1 MTRASGGL
9 RWSHALAALLCLR
22 TINAV
27 TVKTASSA
35 SSSATLGKVVELLE
49 DMQEEMSK
57 EEEKDQA
64 THDKQACWCNS
75 NIFEKTSTVET
86 NQRRIAALT
95 NGINRLPASS
105 ERWTAEKE
113 QLSKEIASAEAAK
126 AVATTEHEKE
136 RDSFKTEET
145 RLLSLVD
152 EIVEAHK
159 KIAEVPASSL
169 ISTLQEKVAAQSNSS
184 WKNSQAFLQR
194 EPEPEGVEAVL
205 DGLQTDVAANLG
217 TLRSKET
224 QRVQS
229 FQSMMKD
236 KSAEMKAMEEQ
247 KQDKKEAIADAAQKI
262 SDNKEVIANVEV
274 QVSEDSELLADVK
287 SKCEKMNKEWD
298 QRQQTR
304 GEEVA
309 AIQKAMQ
316 VLKDARS
323 QFLQEMSGTQDR
335 GQFTRQSFLQ
345 ESVSFQRKTLTDEL
359 LKAGTHDLWL
369 VTLAMKARIDSFT
382 EVKKAI
388 QNMTASLEKEQKDEV
403 KQRNYCMDQFERNEL
418 AAEEKNLTMQKQTA
432 DGQELEAA
440 IQAAGDQT
448 SSLQKDIDALEE
460 QIKLASQNR
469 EKENAEFQA
478 LILKHRGM
486 KKTLQKAMSTLQDLY
501 NVQASSFLQAN
512 EPEGLGAYKPS
523 GSGSKVITM
532 LQQLIKD
539 SEVMAAEAREAE
551 QTSQESLEAFAS
563 ETNKA
568 IKTKKDGISKQT
580 KQRGMKVVLL
590 AETSEAK
597 HLTSAEMTQLQMV
610 KERLH
615 ESCDF
620 LLSQFD
626 VRQKARADEIEALKK
641 AKLTLAGD

>member
-57 EEEKDQA
+57 EEEKDQE

-95 NGINRLPASS
+95 NGINRLSASS

-136 RDSFKTEET
+136 RDGFKTEET

-159 KIAEVPASSL
+159 KIADALASSL

-184 WKNSQAFLQR
+184 WKNSQAFLQS
-194 EPEPEGVEAVL
+194 GVEAVL

-217 TLRSKET
+217 TMRSKET

-304 GEEVA
+304 GEESPSVE
-309 AIQKAMQ
+309 Q
-316 VLKDARS
+316 L
-323 QFLQEMSGTQDR
+323 G
-335 GQFTRQSFLQ
+335 FTKCRDIGHFN
-345 ESVSFQRKTLTDEL
+345 TEL
-359 LKAGTHDLWL
+359 LARGELMGADESCLSGRWNEWKWSTAGTHDLRL

-432 DGQELEAA
+432 DGQELEAGA
-440 IQAAGDQT
+440 VL
-448 SSLQKDIDALEE
+448 SC
-460 QIKLASQNR
+460 
-469 EKENAEFQA
+469 F
-478 LILKHRGM
+478 LILPLWLRVSIDI
-486 KKTLQKAMSTLQDLY
+486 L
-501 NVQASSFLQAN
+501 V
-512 EPEGLGAYKPS
+512 GL
-523 GSGSKVITM
+523 
-532 LQQLIKD
+532 
-539 SEVMAAEAREAE
+539 
-551 QTSQESLEAFAS
+551 ES
-563 ETNKA
+563 
-568 IKTKKDGISKQT
+568 I
-580 KQRGMKVVLL
+580 L
-590 AETSEAK
+590 A
-597 HLTSAEMTQLQMV
+597 
-610 KERLH
+610 
-615 ESCDF
+615 
-620 LLSQFD
+620 
-626 VRQKARADEIEALKK
+626 
-641 AKLTLAGD
+641 

>member
-1 MTRASGGL
+1 MTRASGVL
-9 RWSHALAALLCLR
+9 RWSHALTAFLCLR

-27 TVKTASSA
+27 TVKSASSA

-49 DMQEEMSK
+49 DMQDEMSK
-57 EEEKDQA
+57 EEDKDQE

-75 NIFEKTSTVET
+75 NIFEKTSSVET

-95 NGINRLPASS
+95 NGINRLSASS
-105 ERWTAEKE
+105 ERWTAERE
-113 QLSKEIASAEAAK
+113 QLSKEIAGAEAAK
-126 AVATTEHEKE
+126 GVAAAEHEKQ

-169 ISTLQEKVAAQSNSS
+169 ISTLQEKVAVKSNRS

-194 EPEPEGVEAVL
+194 EPKPEGVEAVL

-236 KSAEMKAMEEQ
+236 KNAEMKAMQEQ
-247 KQDKKEAIADAAQKI
+247 KQDKTEAIADAAQKV

-274 QVSEDSELLADVK
+274 QVSEDSEFLADVK
-287 SKCEKMNKEWD
+287 SKCEKMSKEWD

-323 QFLQEMSGTQDR
+323 QFLQETPGTQDW
-335 GQFTRQSFLQ
+335 GHFTLQSFLQ
-345 ESVSFQRKTLTDEL
+345 ESASFQRKTLTDEL
-359 LKAGTHDLWL
+359 LKAGTHDLRL

-388 QNMTASLEKEQKDEV
+388 QNMTESLEKEQKDEV
-403 KQRNYCMDQFERNEL
+403 KERKYCMDQFERNEL
-418 AAEEKNLTMQKQTA
+418 DAEEKNLTMQKQTA

-440 IQAAGDQT
+440 IQAAGDQA

-478 LILKHRGM
+478 LILKHREM

-512 EPEGLGAYKPS
+512 EPEGLPAYKPS
-523 GSGSKVITM
+523 GSGSKVISM

-551 QTSQESLEAFAS
+551 QTSQDSFEAFAS
-563 ETNKA
+563 ETNRA

-580 KQRGMKVVLL
+580 KKRGMKVVLL

-626 VRQKARADEIEALKK
+626 VRQKARADEITALQK